1 MGEIKSALEL
11 AMERSKK
18 YAVSDEE
25 RQKIKEK
32 ELLQKAT
39 GLFNRYMESFLPL
52 HEVAREI
59 EKMGDETGQKMK
71 EALLSLCVDGL
82 SLDLDKDPERL
93 FPVIELAKGKDLPD
107 IKTRVH
113 ALFTSYRD
121 EIERARQRAILGLT
135 EALREEKIY
144 GDAVLPNVEENDRW
158 KQTLDGLS
166 RSYEGR
172 LEEIKRALKKL

>member
-39 GLFNRYMESFLPL
+39 ALFNRYMENLLPL
-52 HEVAREI
+52 HEIAREI
-59 EKMGDETGQKMK
+59 EKMGEETGQRMK
-71 EALLSLCVDGL
+71 ELLLSLCVDAL
-82 SLDLDKDPERL
+82 SLDLNKEPERL
-93 FPVIELAKGKDLPD
+93 FPLIELAKGQDFPEMK
-107 IKTRVH
+107 KKVQ
-113 ALFTSYRD
+113 ALFMAYRD
-121 EIERARQRAILGLT
+121 EIERAKQRAILGLT
-135 EALREEKIY
+135 EALKEEKIY
-144 GDAVLPNVEENDRW
+144 GDAVLPNLEGHDRW

-166 RSYEGR
+166 RPFEAR
-172 LEEIKRALKKL
+172 LEEIKKALKKS